1 MILNGTVQLVSQA
14 SKQQLGLASAVPEI
28 DTDEGRPP
36 MSGPCRNNV
45 YIRASDRDK
54 HVYLIITLGSI
65 TSRGLLSYFE
75 CGRWCGRWLRCIVL
89 GTLVEG
95 WSPDFIGWRLSLE

>member
-45 YIRASDRDK
+45 YIRARDRDK
-54 HVYLIITLGSI
+54 HVCLIITFGFHK
-65 TSRGLLSYFE
+65 LL
-75 CGRWCGRWLRCIVL
+75 
-89 GTLVEG
+89 EG
-95 WSPDFIGWRLSLE
+95 FCFILSVGGGVAVG